1 MDKCFN
7 KKNIFLLCK
16 ILYLHKLFYMA
27 RPKKQDK
34 DKVKLVAAYLTDSE
48 KKQVLKKFKSLT
60 VAVREK
66 ILVTK

>member
-1 MDKCFN
+1 MQ
-7 KKNIFLLCK
+7 NIIFAK
-16 ILYLHKLFYMA
+16 IKIMA

-48 KKQVLKKFKSLT
+48 KREVLKKFKSLT

-66 ILVTK
+66 ILLAK

>member
-1 MDKCFN
+1 MFYI
-7 KKNIFLLCK
+7 KKYFLYFAKYYICK
-16 ILYLHKLFYMA
+16 NYYMA

-48 KKQVLKKFKSLT
+48 KKEVLKKFKSLS

-66 ILVTK
+66 VLLVK

>member
-1 MDKCFN
+1 MQ
-7 KKNIFLLCK
+7 NIIFAK
-16 ILYLHKLFYMA
+16 IIYMA

-48 KKQVLKKFKSLT
+48 KKEVLKKFKSLT

-66 ILVTK
+66 VLLAK

>member
-1 MDKCFN
+1 
-7 KKNIFLLCK
+7 
-16 ILYLHKLFYMA
+16 MA

-48 KKQVLKKFKSLT
+48 KKEVLKKFKSLS

-66 ILVTK
+66 ILLTK